1 MNPEIPLSRFLPFL
15 FLLLVVLAPAARA
28 QSPTSGAPVAC
39 GKAKVEMDHP
49 EYLTTPLG
57 IVVVEPPP
65 GWALDK
71 TRKVPFYFFKRGET
85 YQNARTLI
93 CINVELLDVALG
105 RAVERDRESFEAG
118 CRPSRISHVAK
129 LQLLE
134 QGCESQTELFR
145 CDRKEKPYVDLAT
158 KIAIGGLLLNVV
170 LSADTPSE
178 ISQYRSDYEFL
189 LKHLT
194 VVN

>member
-1 MNPEIPLSRFLPFL
+1 MNPKNPLSRFAPSLCL
-15 FLLLVVLAPAARA
+15 IVLALAGVTRA
-28 QSPTSGAPVAC
+28 QNSTAGAPAAC
-39 GKAKVEMDHP
+39 GKAKVKLDNP
-49 EYLTTPLG
+49 SYLTAPLG